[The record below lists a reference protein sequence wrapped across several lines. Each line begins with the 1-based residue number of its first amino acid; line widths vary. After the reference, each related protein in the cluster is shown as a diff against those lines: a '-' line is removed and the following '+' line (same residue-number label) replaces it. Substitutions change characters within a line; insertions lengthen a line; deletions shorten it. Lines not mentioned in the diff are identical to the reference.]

1 MANLPSLARF
11 AWLSIATALATI
23 ALKAIAYVMT
33 GSVGLLSDALES
45 LVNLVAAVLALLM
58 LSVSARP
65 PDEDH
70 AYGHT
75 KAEYFA
81 SGAEGV
87 LILVAA
93 VAIGWAAVLRLLEPR
108 ALEKVGLGLVVSTF
122 ASILNFLAARILLA
136 AGRRY
141 RSIALEADAQH
152 LLTDVWT
159 SAGVLVAVGAVS
171 VTGWQRLDPIIA
183 LLVAVNIVRTGVSL
197 VKRSAVALLD
207 VAWAPPEQEVLRSI
221 LQKHERPE
229 VKFHAIRTRQ
239 AGARRFVSLLV
250 LVPGRWTVAQGHD
263 LSERIESEIRSAVPH
278 STVETHIEPL
288 EDPASWE
295 DQDLDRLEEPP
306 PG

>member
-1 MANLPSLARF
+1 MSKPASVARY
-11 AWLSIATALATI
+11 AWLSIATAIATI
-23 ALKAIAYVMT
+23 ALKGVAYSMT

-93 VAIGWAAVLRLLEPR
+93 VAIGWAAVLRLIEPR
-108 ALEKVGLGLVVSTF
+108 PLEQVGLGLIVSTV
-122 ASILNFLAARILLA
+122 ASCLNFFTARILLA
-136 AGRRY
+136 AGRRF
-141 RSIALEADAQH
+141 RSIALEADAEH
-152 LLTDVWT
+152 LMTDVWT
-159 SAGVLVAVGAVS
+159 SAGVLVGVGAVS
-171 VTGWQRLDPIIA
+171 ITGWQRLDPIIA
-183 LLVAVNIVRTGVSL
+183 LLVAANIVRTGVSL

-207 VAWAPPEQEVLRSI
+207 VAWVSAERDVLRSI
-221 LQKHERPE
+221 LEKFEGPE

-239 AGARRFVSLLV
+239 AGTRRFVSLHV
-250 LVPGRWTVAQGHD
+250 LVPGGWTVARGHE
-263 LSERIESEIRSAVPH
+263 LLERIESEIRTAVPH

-288 EDPASWE
+288 EDPASWI
-295 DQDLDRLEEPP
+295 DQDLDRIEEPP
-306 PG
+306 AG

>member
-1 MANLPSLARF
+1 MAPASLARF

-23 ALKAIAYVMT
+23 ALKAVAYVMT

-81 SGAEGV
+81 SGAEGF

-93 VAIGWAAVLRLLEPR
+93 VAIGWAAVLRLIEPR
-108 ALEKVGLGLVVSTF
+108 PLEQVGLGLLVSTG
-122 ASILNFLAARILLA
+122 ASILNFFTARILLT

-159 SAGVLVAVGAVS
+159 SAGVLVGVGAVS
-171 VTGWQRLDPIIA
+171 LTGWQRLDPIIA
-183 LLVAVNIVRTGVSL
+183 LLVAANIVRTGVSL
-197 VKRSAVALLD
+197 VNRSALALLD
-207 VAWAPPEQEVLRSI
+207 VAWAPPEQEALRSV
-221 LQKHERPE
+221 LHKHERAD

-239 AGARRFVSLLV
+239 AGARRFVSLHV
-250 LVPGRWTVAQGHD
+250 LVPGGWTVAQGHE
-263 LSERIESEIRSAVPH
+263 LLERIESEIRSAVPH

-295 DQDLDRLEEPP
+295 DQDLDRISEDPP

>member
-1 MANLPSLARF
+1 MALASLARF

-23 ALKAIAYVMT
+23 ALKAVAYVMT

-81 SGAEGV
+81 SGAEGF

-93 VAIGWAAVLRLLEPR
+93 VAIGWAAVLRLIAPRPLEQ
-108 ALEKVGLGLVVSTF
+108 VGLGLIVSTG
-122 ASILNFLAARILLA
+122 ASILNFFTARILLT

-159 SAGVLVAVGAVS
+159 SAGVLVGVGAVS
-171 VTGWQRLDPIIA
+171 LTGWQRLDPIIA
-183 LLVAVNIVRTGVSL
+183 LLVAANIVRTGLSL
-197 VKRSAVALLD
+197 VNRSAVALLD
-207 VAWAPPEQEVLRSI
+207 VAWAPAELEALHRI
-221 LQKHERPE
+221 LKAHEKPE

-239 AGARRFVSLLV
+239 AGARRFVSLHV
-250 LVPGRWTVAQGHD
+250 LVPGGWTVAQGHE
-263 LSERIESEIRSAVPH
+263 LSERIESEIRSAVQH

-295 DQDLDRLEEPP
+295 DQDLDRTPEEPP
-306 PG
+306 PT